1 MSDYPANAKQAA
13 PPVQLEVHI
22 AEWWA
27 MGEIQRLRTEL
38 AEARRDAEHWREAR
52 RSAIEAGDALMTELA
67 EARRDVEQAAG
78 ELVVAMP
85 EPGTDMARVMHA
97 NAMMRRERDA
107 LRAELA
113 EARRDAE
120 AARADYRCAL
130 QYIERLRNER
140 DAAVAHAGDAARGET

>member
-1 MSDYPANAKQAA
+1 VSDYPANAKQAA

-67 EARRDVEQAAG
+67 EARRD
-78 ELVVAMP
+78 
-85 EPGTDMARVMHA
+85 
-97 NAMMRRERDA
+97 
-107 LRAELA
+107 
-113 EARRDAE
+113 AE

>member
-1 MSDYPANAKQAA
+1 MSDLVKG
-13 PPVQLEVHI
+13 L
-22 AEWWA
+22 
-27 MGEIQRLRTEL
+27 
-38 AEARRDAEHWREAR
+38 REA
-52 RSAIEAGDALMTELA
+52 
-67 EARRDVEQAAG
+67 AAG
-78 ELVVAMP
+78 NGGLDYGDLWAYCDEAAD
-85 EPGTDMARVMHA
+85 EI
-97 NAMMRRERDA
+97 ER